1 MTQSSELGLEPI
13 KATSSLR
20 DLAYTSLK
28 AAIARID
35 IYGQA
40 DEVRLDERKLSA
52 ELGVSRT
59 PVREA
64 LTVLEQEGFVRSE
77 PRRGVFLIR
86 KTKAEIIG
94 MIYAWAALESMA
106 ARLACENA
114 TDEQLHSLR
123 ARFPE
128 FFLHEPSS
136 HMDEYSEANIRFHQ
150 TVIALGA
157 CPVIEDMTSNL
168 FMHVRGIRSLTIRQD
183 DRIRRSVKEHREIL
197 DALGRRDANLAE
209 DLVRNHALGL
219 AAHVQAHRY
228 DF

>member
-1 MTQSSELGLEPI
+1 MAGTSELGLEPI

-28 AAIARID
+28 AAIAKID

-86 KTKAEIIG
+86 KTKAEIVG

-114 TDEQLHSLR
+114 TEEQLHSLR
-123 ARFPE
+123 TRFPE
-128 FFLHEPSS
+128 FFLGEPAG
-136 HMDEYSEANIRFHQ
+136 HMDEYSDANIRFHQ
-150 TVIALGA
+150 TVIAFGA
-157 CPVIEDMTSNL
+157 CQVIEDMTSNL

-183 DRIRRSVKEHREIL
+183 DRIRRSVKEHQEIIH
-197 DALGRRDANLAE
+197 ALERRDASLAE
-209 DLVRNHALGL
+209 YLVRSHAMGL